1 MEAQVTTAPAGA
13 MNIPDQIARP
23 DASRNSTVT
32 LLDMVQ
38 LSVRIHLDF
47 QRKVDEAW
55 RQSLHDVMSVQP
67 MTGPVGQIFTLRR
80 PLPPEKVINIDP
92 DPEIGELFEVDDHW
106 MRRVS
111 QPQQRFLRVTCGT
124 GRKFVLSVPPW
135 VETAL
140 EAQAWTWG
148 LNEGVFMR
156 PEVRT

>member
-1 MEAQVTTAPAGA
+1 MEAKVTTAPAGA
-13 MNIPDQIARP
+13 LEIPDQIAR
-23 DASRNSTVT
+23 DGGGATASVT
-32 LLDMVQ
+32 TFDLVIDLADVMAE
-38 LSVRIHLDF
+38 SIRIHRQF
-47 QRKVDEAW
+47 WDEIGRLAN
-55 RQSLHDVMSVQP
+55 VQP
-67 MTGPVGQIFTLRR
+67 IPGRAAAIFNMRFT
-80 PLPPEKVINIDP
+80 PAPEKVLNIDP

-106 MRRVS
+106 LRRVG

-148 LNEGVFMR
+148 LDEGVFTR